1 MSGSRSPVR
10 LRALA
15 LAATSALALGGLAGC
30 GEAGKYGPEDPR
42 SAVAQLLNASISQ
55 ANGQRACSLLTQAAR
70 DRLASGPAGSCR
82 QALNASVSSM
92 PGPQGASDDAGRAT
106 TGLTFEVLSKTGD
119 RARVSARRKQN
130 PALTFD
136 VVRLSA
142 EQLDEDT
149 TASQDTVGGTV
160 DTDWRVDGGERQ
172 LVEVRSGEAGPPATT
187 TTGTAPAPAG

>member
-1 MSGSRSPVR
+1 MSSGSTGRR
-10 LRALA
+10 RAVVAVVGAA
-15 LAATSALALGGLAGC
+15 LVLGAAGC

-106 TGLTFEVLSKTGD
+106 TGLTFKVLSQTDD

-136 VVRLSA
+136 LVRLSG
-142 EQLDEDT
+142 EQLDEDA

-160 DTDWRVDGGERQ
+160 DSDWRVDDGERQ
-172 LVEVRSGEAGPPATT
+172 LVEVRRGEAGPPPTT
-187 TTGTAPAPAG
+187 TTAAPAPAG